1 MKKIRTIITI
11 LTLMF
16 VLVLPLTI
24 AFGPRTHTQI
34 LDLVKQEEN
43 KVSILEGCLDGGIN
57 EQALRAGTEIPD
69 ITVVYYFSEGGKNYK
84 AMHNWNFQQEVT
96 NRAITEDEKC
106 FAWGI
111 AIHLIHD
118 SVSHTQVIPQRIEK
132 TKVPNWITH
141 PLTEKKMDSVL
152 ANENPDII
160 GRSERMLDGM
170 YGSKGERYIK
180 MMEDSL
186 GDNIDFDIRTEI
198 DNLAFALGSFYDDAF
213 TPKVRENSL
222 FVLYPIVDKITNT
235 IHPIVG
241 KWNIKD
247 TNNIVDQTVQLTLN
261 VFENWGSR
269 YALSPHGFSELQE
282 ADEKASFI
290 VPMILILL
298 IFFLAVIPLLLI
310 WLTKK
315 FYWAFLFLLI
325 IPILILAI
333 TIIYIIL

>member
-1 MKKIRTIITI
+1 M
-11 LTLMF
+11 
-16 VLVLPLTI
+16 LVFLLVIPSSL

-34 LDLVKQEEN
+34 IDLVKQDEN
-43 KVSILEGCLDGGIN
+43 KGSILEACLDGGIN
-57 EQALRAGTEIPD
+57 EQALRAGSVIPD

-118 SVSHTQVIPQRIEK
+118 SISHTQVIPERIEK
-132 TKVPNWITH
+132 TRVPNWLTH

-152 ANENPDII
+152 ANENPEIM
-160 GRSERMLDGM
+160 GRSERMLDAMFGPQ
-170 YGSKGERYIK
+170 GDRYIE
-180 MMEDSL
+180 MMEDAL
-186 GDNIDFDIRTEI
+186 GDNIDFDIKEET
-198 DNLAFALGSFYDDAF
+198 DNLAFALGSFYDEAF
-213 TPKVRENSL
+213 TPKVSDNSL
-222 FVLYPIVDKITNT
+222 FALYPIVDKITNA

-241 KWNIKD
+241 TFSVKD
-247 TNNIVDQTVQLTLN
+247 TNSIVNQNVQLTIS

-269 YALSPHGFSELQE
+269 YALSPHGFSELQK
-282 ADEKASFI
+282 ADKKATFV
-290 VPMILILL
+290 VPLILILL
-298 IFFLAVIPLLLI
+298 ILFSIAIPILLI

-325 IPILILAI
+325 LPIILIAI